1 MESSRFRYFDL
12 NNNVY
17 TIEKLKVDYE
27 PLTKEKSF
35 SGNYDGGKPT
45 KGKLTQKNLDKLTAK
60 IEQILDSKSLRVKHR
75 SGLCGMIIVYG
86 EEKTKRVIIP
96 ESSEQGKIDELLRA
110 ACGLD

>member
-1 MESSRFRYFDL
+1 MGSPQFRYFDL

-17 TIEKLKVDYE
+17 TIEKLKVEYE

-35 SGNYDGGKPT
+35 SGKYDGGKPA

-60 IEQILDSKSLRVKHR
+60 IEQILDSKSLRIKHR
-75 SGLCGMIIVYG
+75 SGACGMLIVYG

-96 ESSEQGKIDELLRA
+96 ESAEQGKIDEMLRA
-110 ACGLD
+110 ACSLD

>member
-1 MESSRFRYFDL
+1 MGNPQFRYFDL

-17 TIEKLKVDYE
+17 TIDKLKVEFE

-35 SGNYDGGKPT
+35 TGKYDGGKAT
-45 KGKLTQKNLDKLTAK
+45 KGKLTQKNHDKLSSK
-60 IEQILDSKSLRVKHR
+60 IDTILDSKSLRIKHR
-75 SGLCGMIIVYG
+75 SGVCGMLIVYG

-96 ESSEQGKIDELLRA
+96 ESSEQGKIDELLRN